1 MYIETMEYYCT
12 GNSVPATGNV
22 ELNNINWTIRC
33 AMTWMLTELAILSS
47 SELRTLVKLSEYIMN
62 VQG

>member
-12 GNSVPATGNV
+12 RNSVPATGNV